1 MNGRSIAEKVP
12 KNTQKESMTRTINFA
27 TTNSRK
33 IAEARKA
40 LSGYDIGVVAIAV
53 DIDEIQHQD
62 PAEITKAKAR
72 AAYEVTHEPVVVQD
86 TSWSIP
92 ALGGFPGGYMK
103 DVSSWWQPDDWLKI
117 MDGKD
122 RTIICL
128 EHIAYF
134 DGQNMQHFEAS
145 YEGMFARE
153 SRGVKG
159 NSIEKTVCLYG
170 NKTLAER
177 HDRGDVASAA
187 EGLVHWRR
195 FAEWFTSAH

>member
-1 MNGRSIAEKVP
+1 
-12 KNTQKESMTRTINFA
+12 MTETINFA
-27 TTNSRK
+27 TTNNRK
-33 IAEARKA
+33 IVEARKA
-40 LSGYDIGVVAIAV
+40 LSGYDIGVIAIAV

-145 YEGMFARE
+145 YEGKFARE
-153 SRGVKG
+153 PRGVKG

-187 EGLVHWRR
+187 EGLVHWSH
-195 FAEWFTSAH
+195 FAEWFTSAR